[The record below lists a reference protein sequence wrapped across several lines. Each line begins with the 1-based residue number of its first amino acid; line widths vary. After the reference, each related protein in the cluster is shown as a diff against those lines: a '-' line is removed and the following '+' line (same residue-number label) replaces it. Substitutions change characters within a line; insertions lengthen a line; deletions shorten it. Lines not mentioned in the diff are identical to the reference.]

1 MRVLLIGVG
10 TVGES
15 IARLAAAHPWCEAMV
30 LADYDTARA
39 ESLQASLGDR
49 ERFAVAHIDAR
60 DSEAVAALAR
70 RHRSDLVMNAV
81 DPQFVMPIFE
91 GALEAGTHYMDMAA
105 SLSVPHPT
113 HPFTTPGLK
122 LGDLQFARHEDWE
135 QSGRLALV
143 GMGMDPGLSDVFAR
157 HARDHLFDEVR
168 PSCPGTAFIGGLSRW
183 SRAST
188 SPPDGSH
195 RGSA

>member
-1 MRVLLIGVG
+1 
-10 TVGES
+10 
-15 IARLAAAHPWCEAMV
+15 
-30 LADYDTARA
+30 
-39 ESLQASLGDR
+39 
-49 ERFAVAHIDAR
+49 
-60 DSEAVAALAR
+60 
-70 RHRSDLVMNAV
+70 MNAV

-168 PSCPGTAFIGGLSRW
+168 HPVPGRHSLGDCR
-183 SRAST
+183 
-188 SPPDGSH
+188 DGAGVH
-195 RGSA
+195 QPT